1 MVKRFCG
8 KDTVVFSHSE
18 GHPERFTELH
28 EEEEREGR
36 DKRWAGGEKAGLKR
50 RETDLH
56 NTLFP
61 KCSP

>member
-28 EEEEREGR
+28 EEEDREEGERGEQEE
-36 DKRWAGGEKAGLKR
+36 KRGDS
-50 RETDLH
+50 REERQI
-56 NTLFP
+56 
-61 KCSP
+61 